1 MKLDV
6 GVYNYKINKSNTYI
20 IPIWDVFII
29 NEWNNIRLQHGE
41 LEVNKRAFC
50 LIIYDLNIKE
60 IKILDALKEVFCNRS
75 ENNYTANKGNIQLSV
90 ISWKS
95 LLLDL
100 NKKVDD
106 FKILDLDFI
115 QELEYEEVREMF
127 GNKEK
132 HPQLWEISSWK

>member
-6 GVYNYKINKSNTYI
+6 GVYNYEINQSNSYI

-29 NEWNNIRLQHGE
+29 NEWNNIERSQHGK
-41 LEVNKRAFC
+41 LEVDKRAFC

-60 IKILDALKEVFCNRS
+60 IEILDALKKVFYNKS
-75 ENNYTANKGNIQLSV
+75 KNYTANNGNIQLAV

-115 QELEYEEVREMF
+115 RELEFEEVREMF

>member
-6 GVYNYKINKSNTYI
+6 GVYNYEINQSNSYI

-29 NEWNNIRLQHGE
+29 NEWNNIERSQHGK
-41 LEVNKRAFC
+41 LEVDKRAFC

-60 IKILDALKEVFCNRS
+60 IEILDALKKVFYNKS
-75 ENNYTANKGNIQLSV
+75 KNYTANNGNIQLAV
-90 ISWKS
+90 IRWKS

-115 QELEYEEVREMF
+115 RELEFEEVREMF